1 MKKIGIISLFTL
13 LFILCLST
21 NVYAEDDIKIFNN
34 CIEMQLD
41 VNPIIVNGRTLVPI
55 RIAED
60 LGYIVNWDEVNR
72 IVTLEKES
80 IYQHRNKDR
89 ILLEI
94 NNPTVRKISM
104 ANDIT
109 LTTLDVAPIIK
120 NGRTLIPI
128 RFVAEELGIDVFWD
142 NIEKDVHL
150 GQDVSSCGFTPELP
164 GATPSKLRDFL
175 QRTDLYEEQS
185 ITSFNT
191 YSSVLKHGYD
201 INILFDIAGFDKN
214 QFILEENH
222 VTLLINEEVVEEVED
237 FAQYLQDNPGALEKT
252 QLNFETQKEELLTNF
267 LLHFETAD
275 FNYPYQETDEN
286 GFSKTLEII
295 SLDGQNIH
303 GVEYSLP
310 ISQEDLEEYLIK
322 NGYPLDCSNEIDA
335 MIRYSFLTPE
345 AYLQ

>member
-1 MKKIGIISLFTL
+1 MKKIGAILLFTF
-13 LFILCLST
+13 LFVFCLSI

-34 CIEMQLD
+34 CTEMQLD

-55 RIAED
+55 RIAEE
-60 LGYIVNWDEVNR
+60 LGYIVNWDGVNK

-80 IYQHRNKDR
+80 IYQHRNRDR

-94 NNPTVRKISM
+94 SNPTVRKISM

-142 NIEKDVHL
+142 NIERDVHL
-150 GQDVSSCGFTPELP
+150 GQDVSACGFTPEP
-164 GATPSKLRDFL
+164 SGVTPSKLRDFL

-237 FAQYLQDNPGALEKT
+237 FAEYLQNTPGALEKS

-267 LLHFETAD
+267 FLHFETAD

-286 GFSKTLEII
+286 GLSKTLEII

-310 ISQEDLEEYLIK
+310 ISQENLEEYLTK